1 MAADTAL
8 SEALGERF
16 VECCMWEGN
25 FLKLPF
31 TVPTKISTLWF
42 TDTCKH
48 IAKCLELN
56 MLNMMHSTE
65 TIVCG
70 SSEARTPSHPH
81 HPPGCCGFGM
91 NRFSRGCRNAKG
103 PTGILYNMQI
113 FQGTFNPSPCCE
125 WRNRSFLC
133 QPGDWGETIKFQRP
147 GPHTFGNF
155 VMFLTWCSLLWFKLM
170 QYT

>member
-1 MAADTAL
+1 MDPL
-8 SEALGERF
+8 GMKICGNSILVPGCGGRHCSERGLGGKF

-25 FLKLPF
+25 LFSLPF
-31 TVPTKISTLWF
+31 TVPTKISTLWC

-48 IAKCLELN
+48 MQTASCLELN
-56 MLNMMHSTE
+56 MFNIMHSTE

-113 FQGTFNPSPCCE
+113 FQGTFNPSP
-125 WRNRSFLC
+125 FF
-133 QPGDWGETIKFQRP
+133 PPTYFQC
-147 GPHTFGNF
+147 
-155 VMFLTWCSLLWFKLM
+155 L
-170 QYT
+170 